1 MVEVDPATGVVTVS
15 DLTIVHDCGT
25 VIDRVLLDGQIHG
38 AVAQALGQTFFE
50 EIHYD
55 ENGQPLTSTLL
66 DYMIPTF
73 GDVVRP
79 RIVHRE
85 TPSDLI
91 GGFRGAGE
99 GAIIVTPAA
108 LAAAVHDALVPL
120 GIPITQSNLSPP
132 RLRALIRAGG
142 GA

>member
-1 MVEVDPATGVVTVS
+1 
-15 DLTIVHDCGT
+15 
-25 VIDRVLLDGQIHG
+25 
-38 AVAQALGQTFFE
+38 
-50 EIHYD
+50 
-55 ENGQPLTSTLL
+55 
-66 DYMIPTF
+66 MIPTF

-99 GAIIVTPAA
+99 GAIIITPAV

-120 GIPITQSNLSPP
+120 GVPITQANLSPP
-132 RLRALIRAGG
+132 RLRALLRERSG
-142 GA
+142 